1 MMRNFQLIALLL
13 TSFVTPNLVYAV
25 NDHEHDSKTAKH
37 HEHKQNEDEKSREN
51 GAKIIVKINVNK
63 TTGIM
68 ITVMINMIIVMS
80 TNINNAALNL

>member
-51 GAKIIVKINVNK
+51 GAK
-63 TTGIM
+63 
-68 ITVMINMIIVMS
+68 
-80 TNINNAALNL
+80 NNSEDQREQDDRDNDHSDDKHDYSDEHKHK